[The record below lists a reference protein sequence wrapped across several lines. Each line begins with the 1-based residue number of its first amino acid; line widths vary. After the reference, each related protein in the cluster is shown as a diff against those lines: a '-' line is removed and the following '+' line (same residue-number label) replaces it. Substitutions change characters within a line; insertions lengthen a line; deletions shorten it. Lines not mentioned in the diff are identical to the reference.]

1 MLCANTWELGIGR
14 LGIGQLGIG
23 QLGIRRPGTGV
34 LRFFFQKTDE
44 NGAHKERC
52 APYLF
57 TQNDSPKNSYLIPD
71 KFPTIHHSLFTNS
84 LCKHIPAQHR

>member
-44 NGAHKERC
+44 NGAH
-52 APYLF
+52 
-57 TQNDSPKNSYLIPD
+57 
-71 KFPTIHHSLFTNS
+71 
-84 LCKHIPAQHR
+84 